1 MSREEIVIVAMVIAT
16 AIMILKWFIENLI
29 TKAMFKKG
37 VKRTKYIE
45 QLIKDDTIPF
55 VLINIDNEP
64 KRIENPKDG
73 SGLIVDKKLYNDKNA
88 YFLQRDGRVYIIG
101 KKEDFMIALVGGFI
115 NR

>member
-1 MSREEIVIVAMVIAT
+1 MSKEEIVLVAMMFAT
-16 AIMILKWFIENLI
+16 GVMILKFFIENLI
-29 TKAMFKKG
+29 TKIMFKRG

-55 VLINIDNEP
+55 VMINIDNEP
-64 KRIENPKDG
+64 RRIEQPKDN

-101 KKEDFMIALVGGFI
+101 KKEDFMIALVGGKF
-115 NR
+115 

>member
-1 MSREEIVIVAMVIAT
+1 MSKEEIIIISMVIAT
-16 AIMILKWFIENLI
+16 LIMILKWFVENLI
-29 TKAMFKKG
+29 VKAMFKRG

-45 QLIKDDTIPF
+45 QLVKDDVIPF

-64 KRIENPKDG
+64 KRIENPKDN

-101 KKEDFMIALVGGFI
+101 KKEDFMIALVGGYI
-115 NR
+115 GK